1 LETSGYAEELRKEA
15 IAPLWSWNLE
25 TLQQPI
31 VAYKSESQLTTPFK
45 KSDYD

>member
-1 LETSGYAEELRKEA
+1 MLKSCERKPLRRYGA
-15 IAPLWSWNLE
+15 GIWS
-25 TLQQPI
+25 LQQPI